1 MSIGIQDRIE
11 NQNDQKFDK
20 PSPFGESVSA
30 LYTDM
35 PHVFQ
40 VKQPTEN
47 SPNAFQ
53 KDGSID
59 FGQASSPYPK
69 EYSFGTGSTAS
80 GGVNQCDVAGTG
92 GGTAD
97 LQNLV
102 TQMTGVDQSL
112 AQNFSNSSDGGASVL
127 SASAALQAQMLND
140 PNLAQDAPLDNSI
153 LSMNQQLANMLSGVP
168 GGEQMLAQ
176 IMQFEQ
182 TALSSIEGGT
192 TPATPTTTPLD
203 TPTPTTPTTPTP
215 IDTPTPTTPA
225 PIGTGTGTGT
235 RTGTDLSSLFSAGDS
250 GVTAAE
256 LQHAVTVADALPED
270 MKQSLL
276 ANHVSLTVDSGFA
289 GGAQGQNNGTSGSF
303 YADSGMADQAEV
315 HELYEM
321 YGQTTSNGPG
331 SWSDSKAL
339 GLADAGMNA
348 VGSSVYN
355 EGDLNDTVGNNQ
367 GDGDHMTNAFVADFF
382 ATHPGL
388 SQDTVG
394 QSVLT
399 QTALDDPALT
409 AYIAQAQG
417 LTQA

>member
-1 MSIGIQDRIE
+1 MSIGSPDRIE
-11 NQNDQKFDK
+11 NHNEQKFDQ
-20 PSPFGESVSA
+20 PSPFAESVST
-30 LYTDM
+30 LYKDM
-35 PHVFQ
+35 PYVFQ
-40 VKQPTEN
+40 VKQPAE
-47 SPNAFQ
+47 SSANAFQ

-69 EYSFGTGSTAS
+69 ECSYGTSSTATDGVSQCSTTGAGS
-80 GGVNQCDVAGTG
+80 GTTDSQSTV
-92 GGTAD
+92 
-97 LQNLV
+97 QNLV
-102 TQMTGVDQSL
+102 TQMTGYDQSL
-112 AQNFSNSSDGGASVL
+112 AQNFSNSPDGGASVL
-127 SASAALQAQMLND
+127 SAAAALQAQMLND

-192 TPATPTTTPLD
+192 TSAP
-203 TPTPTTPTTPTP
+203 TPTP
-215 IDTPTPTTPA
+215 IDTPAPTPTPIGTPTPTPTPIDTPA
-225 PIGTGTGTGT
+225 PTPTPTG
-235 RTGTDLSSLFSAGDS
+235 TGTDLSSLFSAGDS

-276 ANHVSLTVDSGFA
+276 ANHVSLTVQSGFA
-289 GGAQGQNNGTSGSF
+289 GGAEGQNNGTSGSF
-303 YADSGMADQAEV
+303 YADSGMADQSEV

-321 YGQTTSNGPG
+321 YGQTTPNGPG

-348 VGSSVYN
+348 AGSSVYN

-367 GDGDHMTNAFVADFF
+367 GDGDHMSNAFVADFF

-394 QSVLT
+394 QSVLA
-399 QTALDDPALT
+399 QTVQDDPALT